1 MSETFGQFTYRK
13 LCDHR
18 LTLGPGVKLTPQ
30 MSAELIDACFSE
42 WAKAHRVKRKVLLTD
57 DQWLAE
63 ISADPANAGLHVF
76 QEHRKYL
83 LWCKSNA
90 KQATR
95 RRFTNWL
102 IRADR
107 LLEGPKE
114 LRKPAQEALQEPA
127 GWRAWVDA
135 NLAENCAYGS
145 NGADKH
151 LGWAEIPPYAK
162 KVIADGMRA

>member
-1 MSETFGQFTYRK
+1 MNETFGAFTYRK
-13 LCDHR
+13 LCESR
-18 LTLGPGVKLTPQ
+18 AALPPGAKLTPEA
-30 MSAELIDACFSE
+30 SVRLIDLCHE
-42 WAKAHRVKRKVLLTD
+42 TWAKEHRVKRKVLLTD
-57 DQWLAE
+57 EQWLAE

-114 LRKPAQEALQEPA
+114 LRKPVQEALGEPA

-135 NLAENCAYGS
+135 NLADNCAYGS
-145 NGADKH
+145 NGTDKDKPWS
-151 LGWAEIPPYAK
+151 LLPDYAK
-162 KVIADGMRA
+162 KVIAQGMQA